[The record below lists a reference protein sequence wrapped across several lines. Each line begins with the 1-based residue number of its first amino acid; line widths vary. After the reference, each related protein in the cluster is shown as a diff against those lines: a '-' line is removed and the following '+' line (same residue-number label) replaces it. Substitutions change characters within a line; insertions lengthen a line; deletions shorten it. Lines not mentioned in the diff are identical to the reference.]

1 MKKLLMALMLCG
13 AALAQA
19 EDEVKATGKSVDVM
33 KLDISGVRL
42 GMSQE
47 EALKILKEKF
57 PKDKKPS
64 KGESDDSYSKLH
76 GKPYVKNI
84 IFNNR
89 KDKDL
94 EVVSVNFAPNVLEN
108 KPQELVVSAV
118 EYYIGDDLGVGLAH
132 APKIK
137 KAAVDKF
144 GAPVVID
151 SDGNYYWCDLGGKK
165 ECDENKPYLAT
176 KQPTLVPFRLML
188 ENKALTEAAKKAAKE
203 AGKKADLEDSKNL
216 KI

>member
-1 MKKLLMALMLCG
+1 MKKLLMVLMLCG
-13 AALAQA
+13 TALAQA

-57 PKDKKPS
+57 PDDKKPS
-64 KGESDDSYSKLH
+64 KSESHDSYSKLH
-76 GKPYVKNI
+76 GTPYVKSI

-89 KDKDL
+89 KDH
-94 EVVSVNFAPNVLEN
+94 EVVSVDFEPNVLEN

-118 EYYIGDDLGVGLAH
+118 DYYIRDDLGSGLAH

-144 GAPVVID
+144 GAPVAID

-176 KQPTLVPFRLML
+176 KQPMLVPFRLML